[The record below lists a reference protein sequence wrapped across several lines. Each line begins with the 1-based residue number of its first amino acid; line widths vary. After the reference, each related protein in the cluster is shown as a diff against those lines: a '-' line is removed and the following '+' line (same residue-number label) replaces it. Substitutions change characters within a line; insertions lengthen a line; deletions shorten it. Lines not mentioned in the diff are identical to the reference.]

1 MAVDG
6 VGSTG
11 SSNPSISGSRAGI
24 ADNFDTFL
32 QLLTAQLKNQ
42 NPLDPLDTNAFTQQ
56 LVQFSSV
63 EQQLKTNDFLSALVQ
78 ANTNSVQTNAVAYI
92 GKTVAADGVRSEL
105 VNGKAVWNFSLEDAA
120 TATVTIKDK
129 DGNVVYT
136 EKGDL
141 QAGQGQF
148 TWNGKT
154 STGGKAPDGSYTIS
168 MTGIN
173 AEGKT
178 VPIST
183 QFTGV
188 VTGVDFTGSEPVLL
202 IGSTRVNLSTV
213 KAITATPPAQPPDDT
228 DARSRAR
235 GRVTLH

>member
-6 VGSTG
+6 IG
-11 SSNPSISGSRAGI
+11 SSASSASSLAGSRAGI

-32 QLLTAQLKNQ
+32 QLLTTQLRHQ

-63 EQQLKTNDFLSALVQ
+63 EQQLKTNEFLSALVQ
-78 ANTNSVQTNAVAYI
+78 ANANSVQTNAVNYI
-92 GKTVAADGVRSEL
+92 GKTIAAEGVRSEL
-105 VNGKAVWNFSLEDAA
+105 VDGRAVWNFSLEDAA
-120 TATVTIKDK
+120 TTTVTIKDK

-136 EKGDL
+136 ETGHL
-141 QAGQGQF
+141 QAGAGQF
-148 TWNGKT
+148 TWDGKT
-154 STGGKAPDGSYTIS
+154 STGGRAPDGTYSIA
-168 MTGIN
+168 MTGTN

-202 IGSTRVNLSTV
+202 LGSTRVNLSGV
-213 KAITATPPAQPPDDT
+213 KAITLTPPSDT
-228 DARSRAR
+228 SAGDA
-235 GRVTLH
+235 

>member
-6 VGSTG
+6 
-11 SSNPSISGSRAGI
+11 ISGSGSSTSSITGARAGI

-32 QLLTAQLKNQ
+32 SLLTAQLQNQ

-78 ANTNSVQTNAVAYI
+78 ANTNSVQTNAVNYI
-92 GKTVAADGVRSEL
+92 GKTVSAEGVRSEL
-105 VNGKAVWNFSLEDAA
+105 VNGKAVWNFHLEDAA
-120 TATVTIKDK
+120 NTTVTIKDK

-136 EKGDL
+136 EQGNL
-141 QAGQGQF
+141 QAGTGQF
-148 TWNGKT
+148 TWDGKT
-154 STGGKAPDGSYTIS
+154 STGGKAKDGTYSIS
-168 MTGIN
+168 MTGTN

-183 QFTGV
+183 EFTGV

-202 IGSTRVNLSTV
+202 IGPTRVNLSGV
-213 KAITATPPAQPPDDT
+213 KAITVTPPADPSDD
-228 DARSRAR
+228 A
-235 GRVTLH
+235 

>member
-78 ANTNSVQTNAVAYI
+78 ANTNSVQTNAVNYI
-92 GKTVAADGVRSEL
+92 GKTVAASGTRSEL
-105 VNGKAVWNFSLEDAA
+105 INNQAVWNFSLKDAA
-120 TATVTIKDK
+120 DTVVTIKDAN
-129 DGNVVYT
+129 GNVVYT
-136 EKGDL
+136 EQGRL
-141 QAGQGQF
+141 QGGAGQF
-148 TWNGKT
+148 TWNGET
-154 STGGKAPDGSYTIS
+154 SSGAKAPNGTYSIT
-168 MTGIN
+168 MTGVN
-173 AEGKT
+173 AEGVN

-183 QFTGV
+183 EFTGV
-188 VTGVDFTGSEPVLL
+188 VSGVDFTGSEPVLL
-202 IGSTRVNLSTV
+202 IGTTRVNLSGVTSI
-213 KAITATPPAQPPDDT
+213 KSTPAPTP
-228 DARSRAR
+228 
-235 GRVTLH
+235 

>member
-11 SSNPSISGSRAGI
+11 PSNPSISGSRAGI

-136 EKGDL
+136 EKGNL

-228 DARSRAR
+228 ETPDTE
-235 GRVTLH
+235 GV

>member
-6 VGSTG
+6 IGSTG
-11 SSNPSISGSRAGI
+11 SSTASIAGTRAGI

-78 ANTNSVQTNAVAYI
+78 ANANSVQTNAVNYI
-92 GKTVAADGVRSEL
+92 GKTVAAEGVRSEL

-120 TATVTIKDK
+120 MTTVTIKDK
-129 DGNVVYT
+129 EGNVVYT
-136 EKGDL
+136 ETGNL
-141 QAGQGQF
+141 QAGTGQF
-148 TWNGKT
+148 TWDGKT
-154 STGGKAPDGSYTIS
+154 STGGRAPDGTYSIA
-168 MTGIN
+168 MTGLN

-183 QFTGV
+183 EFTGV
-188 VTGVDFTGSEPVLL
+188 VTGVDFTGTEPVLL
-202 IGSTRVNLSTV
+202 IGPTRVNLSGV
-213 KAITATPPAQPPDDT
+213 KAITLTPPAGTPDT
-228 DARSRAR
+228 ETADA
-235 GRVTLH
+235 